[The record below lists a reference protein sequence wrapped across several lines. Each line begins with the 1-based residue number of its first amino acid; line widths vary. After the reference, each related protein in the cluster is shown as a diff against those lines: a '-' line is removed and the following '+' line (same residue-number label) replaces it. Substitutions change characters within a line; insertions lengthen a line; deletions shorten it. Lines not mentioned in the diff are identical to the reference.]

1 MEISAEAIKNLLD
14 NSNNNSKNEFEIFFF
29 ILALSS
35 SIVFSSI
42 LKFFYLRF
50 WKTISDKE
58 NISSNFVLLTLI
70 ITIIIAVVKSSLAL
84 SLGLVGALS
93 IVRFRTPIKD
103 PEELIFL
110 FICIALGLS
119 LGAFQFV
126 YAGVGLLFI
135 VLIIFV
141 RSKSKNEKSQNNFFL
156 TINEN
161 NFNIEMFLKKGS
173 NFFDTIILKK
183 FEKSDK
189 EKEIIFNMSLK
200 KNINFTDFEIFL
212 KDNNIKNYT
221 FYDQDNFFQN

>member
-1 MEISAEAIKNLLD
+1 MNTTDVINNLLD
-14 NSNNNSKNEFEIFFF
+14 NSVNNTNEFEIFFF
-29 ILALSS
+29 ILALSL
-35 SIVFSSI
+35 SIVFSLT
-42 LKFFYLRF
+42 LKFFYIKF

-119 LGAFQFV
+119 LGAFQFI
-126 YAGVGLLFI
+126 YASLGLIFVL
-135 VLIIFV
+135 LIIFS
-141 RSKSKNEKSQNNFFL
+141 RSKSNDKKNQNNFFL

-161 NFNIEMFLKKGS
+161 NFDIEMFLKEGS
-173 NFFDTIILKK
+173 NFFETIILKK
-183 FEKSDK
+183 FEKSDTD
-189 EKEIIFNMSLK
+189 KEIIFNMSLK
-200 KNINFTDFEIFL
+200 KNVNFQKFEIFL
-212 KDNNIKNYT
+212 KENNIKNYT
-221 FYDQDNFFQN
+221 YYDQDNFFQS